1 MHGTASGLL
10 CSLFWPTCF
19 LGFYARYVDDLF
31 SLDEVEQPDFNSE
44 FIGPTGT
51 ATLARRVIQE
61 LLGWE
66 LDAEKAVTNANV
78 FVALGVQV
86 RYVDGSR
93 AMFFMLRRSK

>member
-1 MHGTASGLL
+1 M
-10 CSLFWPTCF
+10 
-19 LGFYARYVDDLF
+19 GFYARYVDDLF

-44 FIGPTGT
+44 FIGPTRT

-78 FVALGVQV
+78 LVALGMQV
-86 RYVDGSR
+86 TYINGSR
-93 AMFFMLRRSK
+93 PMFFMLRRSK